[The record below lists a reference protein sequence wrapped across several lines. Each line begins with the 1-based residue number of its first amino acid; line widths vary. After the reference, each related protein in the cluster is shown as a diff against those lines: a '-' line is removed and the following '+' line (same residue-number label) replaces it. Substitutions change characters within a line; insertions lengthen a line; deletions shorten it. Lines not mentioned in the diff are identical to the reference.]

1 MKRYI
6 KSSSWKNQR
15 DGGYGTVYNIDYTP
29 TEVAGWELTFGAYI
43 DEDTDSFYFDDKD
56 PDGGFGYTSIGAIAY
71 LKNGSQEIEISFG
84 IQYDIFGDKD
94 NPDEFY
100 LAEPDRS
107 LDEESGTW
115 YSILGVWNI
124 EESDAKEF
132 IEDNHREL
140 FDALIKVVNQ
150 NLYKF
155 GYEL

>member
-6 KSSSWKNQR
+6 KSSSWKDLQE
-15 DGGYGTVYNIDYTP
+15 GGYGSVYNITYKP
-29 TEVAGWELTFGAYI
+29 TMVCGDWKLTFGAYI
-43 DEDTDSFYFDDKD
+43 DENQFWFEDDD
-56 PDGGFGYTSIGAIAY
+56 EGGIGGTEIGAIAY
-71 LKNGSQEIEISFG
+71 LKNGSQEIELSFG
-84 IQYDIFGDKD
+84 IQYNIFGDKD

-124 EESDAKEF
+124 EESDARAF
-132 IEDNHREL
+132 IEDNHREI
-140 FDALIKVVNQ
+140 FDALIKVVNS